1 LPSRAGTVELE
12 PGRPPTAPAPAPGVV
27 ELVSGRPAPEPGMV
41 VMGRP
46 EAAGEAVVMLPKLY
60 WGMAEAMPE
69 KAKMAAAEMVVKE
82 GILIFWWWWWWIS

>member
-1 LPSRAGTVELE
+1 
-12 PGRPPTAPAPAPGVV
+12 
-27 ELVSGRPAPEPGMV
+27 MV